1 LKSQCLMLLLAVSS
15 ASASAQTVPEAEPA
29 SGRSGTPSFRP
40 RDVFTLPVDFVGD
53 GKRTLGAFP
62 KNLGR
67 SFIGVFSRNNVAPL
81 LIGVVAAGT
90 SSSFDRQVSI
100 ELRGQA
106 RGFSTAASTAG
117 GFTVMAPAALGLF
130 AAGRFTHDT
139 RLRAFSYDAT
149 QALIVNGVYTS
160 IFKSTFRRER
170 PDGSNALSFPSGH
183 TSSAFAM
190 ATVAEKHYG
199 WKVGVPSYLAAS
211 AIGFSRISNHR
222 HYLSDVLAGATLGV
236 ITARAVVRQN
246 GEPVAGRQRSFS
258 LGPMTDVSGAGLGL
272 RGSLSW

>member
-1 LKSQCLMLLLAVSS
+1 MKSQCFALLLAVSS
-15 ASASAQTVPEAEPA
+15 VSASAQTIPNTEP
-29 SGRSGTPSFRP
+29 SSSRSDTPTFRP
-40 RDVFTLPVDFVGD
+40 RDTFTLPVDFIGD

-67 SFIGVFSRNNVAPL
+67 SFIGVFSKNNVAPL
-81 LIGVVAAGT
+81 LIGVTAAGA
-90 SSSFDRQVSI
+90 SSAFDRQASA
-100 ELRGQA
+100 ELMGQA
-106 RGFSTAASTAG
+106 RGLSTAASTAG

-130 AAGRFTHDT
+130 AAGRFSHDT

-160 IFKSTFRRER
+160 IFKATFHRER
-170 PDGSNALSFPSGH
+170 PDGTNAQSFPSGH
-183 TSSAFAM
+183 TSSAFAL

-211 AIGFSRISNHR
+211 AIGFSRISNTR

-236 ITARAVVRQN
+236 ITARTVVRQN
-246 GEPVAGRQRSFS
+246 GEPVVGRQRRFT
-258 LGPMTDVSGAGLGL
+258 LGPMTDASGAGLGL
-272 RGSLSW
+272 RGSFSW